1 MNRLQEVKKRSGGK
15 KNHTTATIS
24 VSTLARLN
32 SLKYAT
38 GAKTIDEAI
47 NKALDI
53 AERKN

>member
-1 MNRLQEVKKRSGGK
+1 MQEVKKRSGGK